1 MMKAFSF
8 FLLLFALAST
18 QGFSQVSTPVAAE
31 EKQVIQEQRS
41 ENHALEASVSSR
53 EQAERDLLVP
63 RKYQEQLAAE
73 ADKPIKYGPSNS
85 SRKKYYGRSSSRK
98 KYYGKRRSS
107 SRRRR

>member
-1 MMKAFSF
+1 MKAFSF

-18 QGFSQVSTPVAAE
+18 QGFSQANIPASE
-31 EKQVIQEQRS
+31 QELKDQKS
-41 ENHALEASVSSR
+41 DSHTLEASLTPR

-63 RKYQEQLAAE
+63 RKFQEQLAVE
-73 ADKPIKYGPSNS
+73 ATKPIKYGPSTS
-85 SRKKYYGRSSSRK
+85 SRKKYYRGSSSRK

>member
-8 FLLLFALAST
+8 FLVLFAFAST
-18 QGFSQVSTPVAAE
+18 QGFSQAVSPASA
-31 EKQVIQEQRS
+31 QEQQPKDQKS
-41 ENHALEASVSSR
+41 DSHTLEASVSPR

-73 ADKPIKYGPSNS
+73 AAKPIKYGPSTS
-85 SRKKYYGRSSSRK
+85 SRKKYYRGSSKK

>member
-8 FLLLFALAST
+8 FLVLFAFAST
-18 QGFSQVSTPVAAE
+18 QGFSQATSPASA
-31 EKQVIQEQRS
+31 QEQQLKNQKS
-41 ENHALEASVSSR
+41 DSHTLEASVSPR

-73 ADKPIKYGPSNS
+73 AAKPIKYGPSTS
-85 SRKKYYGRSSSRK
+85 SRKKYYRSSSSRK